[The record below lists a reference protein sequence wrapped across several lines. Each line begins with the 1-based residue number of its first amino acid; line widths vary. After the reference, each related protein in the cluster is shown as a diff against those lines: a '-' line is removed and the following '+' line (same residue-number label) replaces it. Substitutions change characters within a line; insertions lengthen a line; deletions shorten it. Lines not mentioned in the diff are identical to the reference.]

1 VDWGCRVSE
10 ITLTRRLLIAFVIA
24 GVIYGAALGVGSLL
38 YATGAIATG
47 ATHNDCEN
55 FREELAPLYGGDEE
69 DVPQSAIK
77 ELAEECLAGHELTE
91 EQAFREEYLFWPAWP
106 AAICAVIFL
115 AWPVWARM
123 LHNQETADGFAEA
136 EAASH

>member
-1 VDWGCRVSE
+1 L
-10 ITLTRRLLIAFVIA
+10 IALLIVGGLYAM
-24 GVIYGAALGVGSLL
+24 GLGVGSLL

-77 ELAEECLAGHELTE
+77 ALAEECLAGHELTE
-91 EQAFREEYLFWPAWP
+91 EEAFREEYLVWSAWP
-106 AAICAVIFL
+106 AVICAVIYL
-115 AWPVWARM
+115 AWPSWRRI
-123 LHNQETADGFAEA
+123 LHNQERAEA
-136 EAASH
+136 LAGEPTAPH